1 LTIQYALDDAILYP
15 TTVTP
20 WFNYVPHA
28 VPVITPDLYKQKH
41 NLTNMSKITIVIAT
55 IAVLGV
61 IASFQFYSTKNQ
73 TTIVAADVTDE
84 VLGSLFEHWKLAHG
98 KIYENPELEEKKLKT
113 FMDNYVF
120 VVNWNADKTHTSQV
134 ELN

>member
-1 LTIQYALDDAILYP
+1 
-15 TTVTP
+15 
-20 WFNYVPHA
+20 
-28 VPVITPDLYKQKH
+28 
-41 NLTNMSKITIVIAT
+41 MSKITIVIAT